1 MLGKN
6 NYKERLKRMEMQSKQ
21 DHFSIR
27 KLSIGAASVLL
38 GFTFFGLNSQTAKA
52 DTVDPKQEVSENVNT
67 KSVQS
72 SSISSD
78 KKLKPRTLN
87 LTLQKKMI
95 PSCLL
100 LLA

>member
-78 KKLKPRTLN
+78 KKTE
-87 LTLQKKMI
+87 TQDTQ
-95 PSCLL
+95 SD
-100 LLA
+100 